1 MSLELELAV
10 RFLRRRGKGLLR
22 GTALAALSGVALA
35 TASLVITLAVMTGY
49 RQAIATALQRGNAQ
63 MIAFAPRPLSLDA
76 AAKLVRVVK
85 QVPGVKAADPVM
97 YVSGLLQD
105 PREPSNPLV
114 VVLKAVQ
121 RPPPYT
127 GLSTWPSRGPELP
140 AVLGY
145 RLAARMGV
153 KNGAIV
159 HVLIAP
165 KAGSLV
171 LPSVTC
177 RVAGTFHLQ
186 FSEFD
191 EQWMIVPLGRLLH
204 VLPGA
209 GATGLE
215 IALDDPMD
223 ARKLRP
229 AVERALPGLIVTDWF
244 DMNPALFAALK
255 WQTLSLFIVLSLVAA
270 VASFQV
276 SSALV
281 IVSVEK
287 RKTSGALQAM
297 GAPPR
302 LVRRVLMLVGCM
314 LGGAGALAGIG
325 FGWIVSLVMTHF
337 RLLSFPPGLAKVY
350 MVEFI
355 PLRVTPLHL
364 AAVVAVSTV
373 IIAFASWWPARQ
385 AARMDP
391 VTALRSV

>member
-1 MSLELELAV
+1 
-10 RFLRRRGKGLLR
+10 
-22 GTALAALSGVALA
+22 
-35 TASLVITLAVMTGY
+35 
-49 RQAIATALQRGNAQ
+49 
-63 MIAFAPRPLSLDA
+63 
-76 AAKLVRVVK
+76 
-85 QVPGVKAADPVM
+85 
-97 YVSGLLQD
+97 
-105 PREPSNPLV
+105 
-114 VVLKAVQ
+114 
-121 RPPPYT
+121 
-127 GLSTWPSRGPELP
+127 
-140 AVLGY
+140 
-145 RLAARMGV
+145 
-153 KNGAIV
+153 
-159 HVLIAP
+159 
-165 KAGSLV
+165 
-171 LPSVTC
+171 
-177 RVAGTFHLQ
+177 
-186 FSEFD
+186 
-191 EQWMIVPLGRLLH
+191 VPLGRLLH

-223 ARKLRP
+223 AQKLRP

-302 LVRRVLMLVGCM
+302 LVQRVLMLVGCM
-314 LGGAGALAGIG
+314 LGAAGALAGIG

>member
-10 RFLRRRGKGLLR
+10 RFLRRRSRGLLR
-22 GTALAALSGVALA
+22 GTALAALAGVALA

-63 MIAFAPRPLSLDA
+63 MIAFAPRPLSLSA
-76 AAKLVRVVK
+76 AAKLVDAVTR
-85 QVPGVKAADPVM
+85 VPGVKTAGPVM

-105 PREPSNPLV
+105 PRDPSNPLV
-114 VVLKAVQ
+114 VVLKAVTH
-121 RPPPYT
+121 PPAYT
-127 GLSTWPSRGPELP
+127 HLAQWPSGGPEIP

-145 RLAARMGV
+145 RLAEKA
-153 KNGAIV
+153 GAQKGGNV
-159 HVLIAP
+159 QVLVAP
-165 KAGSLV
+165 KAGSLI
-171 LPSVTC
+171 LPSISC
-177 RVAGTFHLQ
+177 RVAGIFHLQ

-191 EQWMIVPLGRLLH
+191 EQWMIVPLDRVLA

-215 IALDDPMD
+215 ITLDDPMA

-229 AVERALPGLIVTDWF
+229 AVERALPSMIVTDWF

-297 GAPPR
+297 GASPR
-302 LVRRVLMLVGCM
+302 LVQRVLTRVGFL
-314 LGGAGALAGIG
+314 LGGAGALTGIG
-325 FGWIVSLVMTHF
+325 FGWLVSAVMTHF
-337 RLLSFPPGLAKVY
+337 RILSFPPGLAKVY

-355 PLRVTPLHL
+355 PLRVTPVHL
-364 AAVVAVSTV
+364 AAVAAVSAL
-373 IIAFASWWPARQ
+373 IIAIASWWPARQ

>member
-1 MSLELELAV
+1 M
-10 RFLRRRGKGLLR
+10 R

-63 MIAFAPRPLSLDA
+63 MIAFAPRPLPLKA
-76 AAKLVRVVK
+76 ADRLVRVVRR
-85 QVPGVKAADPVM
+85 VPGVKSAGPVM

-105 PREPSNPLV
+105 PREPANPLV
-114 VVLKAVQ
+114 VVVKAVEK
-121 RPPPYT
+121 PPAYT
-127 GLSTWPSRGPELP
+127 HLSRWPGTGTTIP

-145 RLAARMGV
+145 RLAKKAGARQGST
-153 KNGAIV
+153 V

-165 KAGSLV
+165 KAGGLI
-171 LPSVTC
+171 LPSLSC

-191 EQWMIVPLGRLLH
+191 EQWMIVPLDRVLG

-215 IALDDPMD
+215 ITLDDPMA
-223 ARKLRP
+223 ARKVRP
-229 AVERALPGLIVTDWF
+229 AVERALPNMIVTDWF

-287 RKTSGALQAM
+287 RKTTGVLQAM
-297 GAPPR
+297 GASPY
-302 LVRRVLMLVGCM
+302 LVQKVLMLTGCI
-314 LGGAGALAGIG
+314 LGGAGALIGIG
-325 FGWIVSLVMTHF
+325 FGWAVSLVMTYF
-337 RLLSFPPGLAKVY
+337 KILSFPPGLAKVY

-355 PLRVTPLHL
+355 PLRVTAVHL
-364 AAVVAVSTV
+364 GAIAAVCAV
-373 IIAFASWWPARQ
+373 IIVLASWWPARQ

-391 VTALRSV
+391 VSALRSV